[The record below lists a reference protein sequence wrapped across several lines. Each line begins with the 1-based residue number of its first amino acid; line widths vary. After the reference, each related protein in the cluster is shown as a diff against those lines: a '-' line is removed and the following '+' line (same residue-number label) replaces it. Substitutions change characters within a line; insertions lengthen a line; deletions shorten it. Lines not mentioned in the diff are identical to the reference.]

1 MAVEDQQLIADAQN
15 EERSA
20 GGWRR
25 ASGPLVLGLLG
36 SNLLLLCMVLWLAIA
51 PGAGSPSADGPKDRD
66 LMLPLHSEFRRE
78 QQEQRHLFDVNL
90 FDEPDEP
97 YEDYPTEN
105 SIVKTTCV
113 IDAVQAATYL
123 GKAVVNIYRA
133 EICPDDEPLGCTAPV
148 AHAITSILWL
158 TAFLTSASSTCAA
171 TISQGGSCAAAILR
185 DLATAGST
193 IYGFDEDCYLTKP
206 RETSWRVY
214 PRWYQHLLPEPEE
227 RRLRSTRGA
236 QNLTAY
242 RAKSAEIAAK
252 LRNLTAPSAGGRA
265 MLPNVLFDAES
276 KGLPR
281 DLVSKLQKVR
291 AVDAKHNYN
300 TERNFA
306 LANCVF
312 DSVAATTWMMRAL
325 LSIEEASRNCPEPK
339 ACTVDVLYVLGS
351 FSYAAQT
358 LSLAFVDCPKRGKR
372 EALCGADISDVVGSM
387 AIFVASTLQAAE
399 YCDATFRAPT
409 GPIRGGLRSAAGA

>member
-1 MAVEDQQLIADAQN
+1 
-15 EERSA
+15 
-20 GGWRR
+20 
-25 ASGPLVLGLLG
+25 
-36 SNLLLLCMVLWLAIA
+36 
-51 PGAGSPSADGPKDRD
+51 
-66 LMLPLHSEFRRE
+66 
-78 QQEQRHLFDVNL
+78 
-90 FDEPDEP
+90 
-97 YEDYPTEN
+97 
-105 SIVKTTCV
+105 
-113 IDAVQAATYL
+113 
-123 GKAVVNIYRA
+123 
-133 EICPDDEPLGCTAPV
+133 
-148 AHAITSILWL
+148 
-158 TAFLTSASSTCAA
+158 
-171 TISQGGSCAAAILR
+171 GGSCAAAILR

-214 PRWYQHLLPEPEE
+214 QRWYQHLLPEPEE

-265 MLPNVLFDAES
+265 VLPNVLFDAES

-281 DLVSKLQKVR
+281 DLVSKEQKVR

-409 GPIRGGLRSAAGA
+409 GPIRGGLRSAAGHWRVTPGLALISVPSCDPGLGQNYLTPTNKRSSEIPKPFGQPHPSPRTVAAPAMAVEDQQLIADAQNEERSAGGWRRASGPLVLGLLGSNLLLLCMVLWLAITAGAGSPSADGPTDHDLMLPLHSEFRREQQEQRHLFDVNLFDEPDEPYEDYPTDTGTWYSW